1 MPDQPPLVQPQLR
14 FHGPGAPTGAVVLSI
29 HGEEA
34 LDSLYRLEI
43 EFLCPAEGFDPD
55 ALLYARAALGVPSA
69 GALRWVAGSVGQLQL
84 SEGPAGSLRCQAVIQ
99 PRLSALG
106 RRRRSRILRDLS
118 VVGLIRTLLSELG
131 LAEGDDFVL
140 APELLETEAKR
151 PLGTRAER
159 PRHKLIVQENE
170 TDLAFLTRWL
180 EREGV
185 GLSFVSD
192 AEGREQVLFFEGELP
207 CGELELPVEE
217 QRHLKT
223 TRSPLPRAVVVIS
236 DGQLEEPL
244 QAVAECDPRG
254 GPEEILPDAHWRNVR
269 QARHLAE
276 LRRQELLGQG
286 TRYRASASEGRIR
299 PGLWIRSGEHVLRVL
314 GVRYD
319 YTRAGGDQASFD
331 LEWIAESA
339 AVPHR
344 PARLTPWPV
353 NANTAAALT
362 ALAPEAAAK
371 VAEAAAAKRPQ
382 APSSSTAASVPQAPI
397 APGPRAAQP
406 AASPAEVQEPTPELV
421 GALPSP
427 GFGSPEKGDD
437 GYNENDDT
445 DGDGD
450 TDTRGVDDLEDPFDL
465 SAELWN
471 NWLDD
476 YYSAQTEPSWR
487 PHWHREHKATLIP
500 RMQMILPPG
509 QPWNMFERECTS
521 FSGAFGGSYG
531 VSVGAKAFLYLGNSS
546 TQNEGVYCGT
556 MDTWATQR
564 SLSNVGLSDSIS
576 NVGASISL
584 SNALTT
590 NDVSNVGAANSLS
603 NALMSNAV
611 SNTLMSNSMT
621 ATLMSNSMSKTMMEN
636 SKTDVA
642 ISNSMTTTGMSNS
655 VSMVGMSNE
664 MNTVAIANSMTMGA
678 MSNSISMVA
687 MEMSMAMGDQMSLN
701 MGSELSMS
709 MGPAT
714 TSLSLVGQAMSLNL
728 CSTLDLLIGSS
739 IGMTIGSGMSMTL
752 GSDLGMVIGM
762 ATSINL
768 GINESIGV
776 SSTDVELK
784 DSTIG
789 LLIGLGS

>member
-1 MPDQPPLVQPQLR
+1 MPDQPPLAQPQLR
-14 FHGPGAPTGAVVLSI
+14 FHGPGAPTSAVVLSLR
-29 HGEEA
+29 GEEA

-69 GALRWVAGSVGQLQL
+69 GAVRWVAGSVGQLQL
-84 SEGPAGSLRCQAVIQ
+84 SEGPAGSLKCKAVIQ

-118 VVGLIRTLLSELG
+118 LVGLIRTLLGELG
-131 LAEGDDFVL
+131 LSEGEDF
-140 APELLETEAKR
+140 AFGPELLESESKR
-151 PLGTRAER
+151 PFGTRAER
-159 PRHKLIVQENE
+159 PRYKLIVQENE

-185 GLSFVSD
+185 GLSFASD
-192 AEGREQVLFFEGELP
+192 ESGREQVLFFDGELP
-207 CGELELPVEE
+207 CGEVELPVEE
-217 QRHLKT
+217 QRHLET
-223 TRSPLPRAVVVIS
+223 TRSPLPRGVVVIS

-244 QAVAECDPRG
+244 NAAAACDPRG

-276 LRRQELLGQG
+276 LRRQELVGQA
-286 TRYRASASEGRIR
+286 TRYRASSSDGRVR
-299 PGLWIRSGEHVLRVL
+299 PGLWIRSGEHRLRVL

-319 YTRAGGDQASFD
+319 YTRAGGAKASFG
-331 LEWIAESA
+331 LEWVAESA

-344 PARLTPWPV
+344 PVRVTPWPV
-353 NANTAAALT
+353 NANTAAALA
-362 ALAPEAAAK
+362 ALAPESAAK
-371 VAEAAAAKRPQ
+371 VAEAAAAK
-382 APSSSTAASVPQAPI
+382 APSFATTSAP
-397 APGPRAAQP
+397 QP
-406 AASPAEVQEPTPELV
+406 AASLAEPAQPATSSVETSAPAPELV

-427 GFGSPEKGDD
+427 GFGSPVEGDD
-437 GYNENDDT
+437 GYSSNDDT
-445 DGDGD
+445 DGDGN
-450 TDTRGVDDLEDPFDL
+450 TDTRGVDDLEDPFDI

-471 NWLDD
+471 AWLDD

-521 FSGAFGGSYG
+521 FSGSFGGAYG
-531 VSVGAKAFLYLGNSS
+531 VSIGAKAFINLGNSS
-546 TQNEGVYCGT
+546 TENEGIYCGSK
-556 MDTWATQR
+556 DTWVTQR
-564 SLSNVGLSDSIS
+564 SLSNVGLTDSIS
-576 NVGASISL
+576 NVGASMSL

-590 NDVSNVGAANSLS
+590 NDVSNTGAANSMS
-603 NALMSNAV
+603 NTLMSNSV

-642 ISNSMTTTGMSNS
+642 MSNSM
-655 VSMVGMSNE
+655 SMVGMSNSMSTVGMSTE

-687 MEMSMAMGDQMSLN
+687 MEMSMAMGDQMSMN

-709 MGPAT
+709 MGPTT
-714 TSLSLVGQAMSLNL
+714 TSLSLVGQATNLNL
-728 CSTLDLLIGSS
+728 CSTLDLLLGSS

-752 GSDLGMVIGM
+752 GSDLGMVIGL

-768 GINESIGV
+768 GTNESIGV

-784 DSTIG
+784 DSKIG
-789 LLIGLGS
+789 LLLGIGS